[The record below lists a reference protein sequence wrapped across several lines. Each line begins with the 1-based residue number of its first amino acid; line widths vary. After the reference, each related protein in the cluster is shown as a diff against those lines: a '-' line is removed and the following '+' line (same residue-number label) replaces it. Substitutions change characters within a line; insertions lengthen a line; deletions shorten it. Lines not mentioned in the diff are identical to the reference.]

1 LQRREASASC
11 VLDRTA
17 PVCVGILARS
27 STDLEMQQRT
37 LEGCRTQLAE
47 SKIGNGSD
55 LLLQLNASEVMED
68 FSQEQLLQ
76 RFFHLSLDEGKALIM
91 RLKCNTSSEIVALPS
106 VVNVFFEQS
115 AKTPFVDYNPM
126 IDGRSDA
133 ESSQDE
139 DPEDDLPIRR
149 MKSTDPILLK
159 NQTAVSAF
167 ISPASKGG
175 KAIHGLPEC
184 VVDADNDEVG
194 SFHVEIVPFARA
206 EVESVKRSV
215 EPFGGAKDSG
225 DDEQGDEDASRST
238 MRFILRKIQQIISL
252 FVCLQQ
258 NSS

>member
-1 LQRREASASC
+1 MQRREASASC

-37 LEGCRTQLAE
+37 LEGCRTQLAK

-76 RFFHLSLDEGKALIM
+76 RFFHLSLDEGKALIT
-91 RLKCNTSSEIVALPS
+91 RLKCNTSSEILALPS

-139 DPEDDLPIRR
+139 DLEDDLPIRR
-149 MKSTDPILLK
+149 MKSTDPILMK

-167 ISPASKGG
+167 SSPASKGG
-175 KAIHGLPEC
+175 KAIHGLPDC

-194 SFHVEIVPFARA
+194 SFHVEIVPFART

-238 MRFILRKIQQIISL
+238 MRFISRKIL
-252 FVCLQQ
+252 
-258 NSS
+258 